1 MIISKEHI
9 FKISKNILP
18 FSDAGSTNFSLF
30 QLLRLSLFQISVGMA
45 TVMLAG
51 TLNRVMIVELLVPA
65 SLVAIMIAI
74 PVLIAPLRTFY
85 GHKSDT
91 YKSFIGW
98 KRIPYMWFGSLFQ
111 FGGLAIMPFAIII
124 LSGDQTVGPS
134 WAGEVLVAIAF
145 LFTGI
150 GMHITQTVGLALAA
164 DRATKEN
171 RPRVVALLYFMF
183 LFGMGISA
191 VVIGILLADFSKLR
205 LIQVVQGS
213 AVLTLIL
220 NLVAVWRQ
228 EQIIINQQKN
238 DKSEKFFLSWKKFI
252 SDRKTNSLIWVVF
265 WGTLAFSMQDVLLEP
280 YGGQI
285 LGLSVS
291 ETTNLTGVWAL
302 GALLGL
308 ALAANN
314 SKKTVSSVSN
324 AMTALLIGIVG
335 FSAIIFSSPM
345 QFPFLYFLGTLF
357 IGFGTGLFSVSLLI
371 IAMALSSKTNLGS
384 GFILGSWGAAQAI
397 GAGLGIAVGGILRDL
412 VNKIALSGYL
422 GSTFENNS
430 IGYIFVYHLEI
441 LFIFITLIV
450 LGMLSQEINKRKI
463 KDHDQKSFGFS
474 IVQLYNFL

>member
-1 MIISKEHI
+1 MIVSKEHI

-65 SLVAIMIAI
+65 SLVAVMIAI

-85 GHKSDT
+85 GYKSDT

-183 LFGMGISA
+183 LFGMGVSA
-191 VVIGILLADFSKLR
+191 VVIGLLLADFSKLR

-228 EQIIINQQKN
+228 EQIIINNQKN
-238 DKSEKFFLSWKKFI
+238 DKPEKFFLSWKKFI

-397 GAGLGIAVGGILRDL
+397 GAGLGIAVGGILRDV
-412 VNKIALSGYL
+412 VNKLALSGYL

-441 LFIFITLIV
+441 LFIFITLIA

-463 KDHDQKSFGFS
+463 KDHAQKSFGLTEIPS
-474 IVQLYNFL
+474 

>member
-85 GHKSDT
+85 GYKSDT

-397 GAGLGIAVGGILRDL
+397 GAGLGIAVGGILRDV

-463 KDHDQKSFGFS
+463 KDHDQKSFGLTEIPS
-474 IVQLYNFL
+474 

>member
-9 FKISKNILP
+9 FKISKHILP

-397 GAGLGIAVGGILRDL
+397 GAGLGIAVGGILRDV

-463 KDHDQKSFGFS
+463 KDHDQKSFGLTEIPS
-474 IVQLYNFL
+474 

>member
-65 SLVAIMIAI
+65 SLVAVMIAI

-228 EQIIINQQKN
+228 EQIIINNQKN

-397 GAGLGIAVGGILRDL
+397 GAGLGIAVGGILRDV

-441 LFIFITLIV
+441 LLIFITLIA

-463 KDHDQKSFGFS
+463 KDHAQKSFGLTEIPS
-474 IVQLYNFL
+474 

>member
-205 LIQVVQGS
+205 LIQVVQGF

-397 GAGLGIAVGGILRDL
+397 GAGLGIAVGGILRDV

-463 KDHDQKSFGFS
+463 KDHDQKSFGLTEIPS
-474 IVQLYNFL
+474 

>member
-65 SLVAIMIAI
+65 SLVAVMIAI

-213 AVLTLIL
+213 AVLTLFL

-228 EQIIINQQKN
+228 EQIIINNQKN

-345 QFPFLYFLGTLF
+345 QFPLLYFLGTLF

-397 GAGLGIAVGGILRDL
+397 GAGLGIAVGGILRDV

-441 LFIFITLIV
+441 LLIFITLIA

-463 KDHDQKSFGFS
+463 KDHAQKSFGLS
-474 IVQLYNFL
+474 EIPS

>member
-18 FSDAGSTNFSLF
+18 FSDAGSANFSLF

-65 SLVAIMIAI
+65 SLVAVMIAI

-228 EQIIINQQKN
+228 EQIIINNQKN

-397 GAGLGIAVGGILRDL
+397 GAGLGIAVGGILRDV

-463 KDHDQKSFGFS
+463 KDHAQKSFGLTEIPS
-474 IVQLYNFL
+474 

>member
-18 FSDAGSTNFSLF
+18 FSDAGSSNFSLF

-228 EQIIINQQKN
+228 ERIIINQQKN

-397 GAGLGIAVGGILRDL
+397 GAGLGIAVGGILRDV

-463 KDHDQKSFGFS
+463 KDHDQKSFGLTEIPS
-474 IVQLYNFL
+474 

>member
-65 SLVAIMIAI
+65 SLVAVMIAI

-213 AVLTLIL
+213 AVLTLFL

-228 EQIIINQQKN
+228 EQIIINNQKN

-291 ETTNLTGVWAL
+291 ETTNLTGLWAL

-397 GAGLGIAVGGILRDL
+397 GAGLGIAVGGILRDV
-412 VNKIALSGYL
+412 VNRIALSGYL

-441 LFIFITLIV
+441 LLIFITLIA

-463 KDHDQKSFGFS
+463 KDHAQKSFGLS
-474 IVQLYNFL
+474 EIPS

>member
-228 EQIIINQQKN
+228 EKIIINQQKN

-397 GAGLGIAVGGILRDL
+397 GAGLGIAVGGILRDV

-450 LGMLSQEINKRKI
+450 LGMLSKEINKRKI
-463 KDHDQKSFGFS
+463 KDHAQKSFGLS
-474 IVQLYNFL
+474 EIPS

>member
-324 AMTALLIGIVG
+324 AMTALLMGIVG

-397 GAGLGIAVGGILRDL
+397 GAGLGIAVGGILRDV

-463 KDHDQKSFGFS
+463 KDHTQKSFGLTEIPS
-474 IVQLYNFL
+474 

>member
-65 SLVAIMIAI
+65 SLVAVMIAI

-228 EQIIINQQKN
+228 EQIIINNQKN

-397 GAGLGIAVGGILRDL
+397 GAGLGIAVGGILRDV

-463 KDHDQKSFGFS
+463 KDHDQKSFGLTEIPS
-474 IVQLYNFL
+474 

>member
-74 PVLIAPLRTFY
+74 PVLMAPLRTFY
-85 GHKSDT
+85 GHKSVT

-228 EQIIINQQKN
+228 EQIIINQHKN
-238 DKSEKFFLSWKKFI
+238 NKSEKFFLSWKKFI

-371 IAMALSSKTNLGS
+371 IAMALSAKTNLGS

-397 GAGLGIAVGGILRDL
+397 GAGLGIAVGGILRDV

-463 KDHDQKSFGFS
+463 KDHDQKSFGLTEIPS
-474 IVQLYNFL
+474 

>member
-18 FSDAGSTNFSLF
+18 FSDAGSANFSLF

-65 SLVAIMIAI
+65 SLVAVMIAI

-228 EQIIINQQKN
+228 EQIIINNQKN

-324 AMTALLIGIVG
+324 ATTALLIGIVG

-397 GAGLGIAVGGILRDL
+397 GAGLGIAVGGILRDV

-463 KDHDQKSFGFS
+463 KDHDQKSFGLTEIPS
-474 IVQLYNFL
+474 

>member
-1 MIISKEHI
+1 MIVSKEHI

-65 SLVAIMIAI
+65 SLVAVMIAI

-85 GHKSDT
+85 GYKSDT

-191 VVIGILLADFSKLR
+191 VVIGLLLADFSKLR

-228 EQIIINQQKN
+228 EQIIINNQKN
-238 DKSEKFFLSWKKFI
+238 DKPEKFFLSWKKFI

-397 GAGLGIAVGGILRDL
+397 GAGLGIAVGGILRDV
-412 VNKIALSGYL
+412 VNKLALSGYL

-441 LFIFITLIV
+441 LFIFITLIA

-463 KDHDQKSFGFS
+463 KDHTQKRFGLTEIPS
-474 IVQLYNFL
+474 

>member
-1 MIISKEHI
+1 MIISKDHI

-18 FSDAGSTNFSLF
+18 FSDAGSANFSLF

-397 GAGLGIAVGGILRDL
+397 GAGLGIAVGGILRDV
-412 VNKIALSGYL
+412 VNKLALSGYL

-463 KDHDQKSFGFS
+463 KDHDQKSFGLTEIPS
-474 IVQLYNFL
+474 

>member
-1 MIISKEHI
+1 MIVSKEHI
-9 FKISKNILP
+9 FKISKHILP
-18 FSDAGSTNFSLF
+18 FSDAGSTSFSLF

-65 SLVAIMIAI
+65 SLVAVMIAI

-85 GHKSDT
+85 GYKSDT

-191 VVIGILLADFSKLR
+191 LVIGLLLADFSKLR

-228 EQIIINQQKN
+228 EQIIINNQKN

-371 IAMALSSKTNLGS
+371 IAMALSTKTNLGS

-412 VNKIALSGYL
+412 VNKLALSGYL

-441 LFIFITLIV
+441 LFIFITLIA

-463 KDHDQKSFGFS
+463 KDHAQKSFGLTEIPS
-474 IVQLYNFL
+474 

>member
-228 EQIIINQQKN
+228 EQIIINQKKN

-384 GFILGSWGAAQAI
+384 GFILGSWGAAQAL
-397 GAGLGIAVGGILRDL
+397 GAGLGIAVGGILRDV

-463 KDHDQKSFGFS
+463 KDHDQKSFGLTEIPS
-474 IVQLYNFL
+474 

>member
-228 EQIIINQQKN
+228 EKIIINQQKN

-397 GAGLGIAVGGILRDL
+397 GAGLGIAVGGILRDV

-463 KDHDQKSFGFS
+463 KDHDQKSFGLTEMPS
-474 IVQLYNFL
+474 

>member
-18 FSDAGSTNFSLF
+18 FSDAGSSNFSLF

-65 SLVAIMIAI
+65 SLVAVMIAI

-213 AVLTLIL
+213 AVLTLFL

-228 EQIIINQQKN
+228 EQIIINSQKN
-238 DKSEKFFLSWKKFI
+238 HKSEKFILSWKKFI
-252 SDRKTNSLIWVVF
+252 SDRQTNSLIWVVF

-285 LGLSVS
+285 LGLSVA

-397 GAGLGIAVGGILRDL
+397 GAGLGIAVGGILRDV
-412 VNKIALSGYL
+412 VNNIALSGYL

-441 LFIFITLIV
+441 LFIFITLIA

-463 KDHDQKSFGFS
+463 KDHTQKSFGLTEIPS
-474 IVQLYNFL
+474 

>member
-9 FKISKNILP
+9 FKISKNVLP
-18 FSDAGSTNFSLF
+18 FSDAGSANFSLF

-463 KDHDQKSFGFS
+463 KDHAQKSFGLTEIPS
-474 IVQLYNFL
+474 

>member
-65 SLVAIMIAI
+65 SLVAVMIAI

-228 EQIIINQQKN
+228 EQIIINNQKN

-397 GAGLGIAVGGILRDL
+397 GAGLGIAVGGILRDV

-463 KDHDQKSFGFS
+463 KDHDQKSFGFTEIPS
-474 IVQLYNFL
+474 

>member
-213 AVLTLIL
+213 AVLTLVL
-220 NLVAVWRQ
+220 NLLAVWRQ
-228 EQIIINQQKN
+228 EKIIINQQKN

-384 GFILGSWGAAQAI
+384 GFILGSWGAAQAL
-397 GAGLGIAVGGILRDL
+397 GAGLGIAVGGILRDV

-463 KDHDQKSFGFS
+463 KDHDQKSFGLTEIPS
-474 IVQLYNFL
+474 

>member
-1 MIISKEHI
+1 
-9 FKISKNILP
+9 
-18 FSDAGSTNFSLF
+18 
-30 QLLRLSLFQISVGMA
+30 MA

-183 LFGMGISA
+183 LFGIGISA

-228 EQIIINQQKN
+228 EQIIINNQKN

-397 GAGLGIAVGGILRDL
+397 GAGLGIAVGGILRDV

-463 KDHDQKSFGFS
+463 KDHDQKSFGLTEIPS
-474 IVQLYNFL
+474 

>member
-397 GAGLGIAVGGILRDL
+397 GAGLGIAVGGILRDI

-463 KDHDQKSFGFS
+463 KDHDQKSFGLTEIPS
-474 IVQLYNFL
+474 

>member
-1 MIISKEHI
+1 MSSSITSGYND
-9 FKISKNILP
+9 S
-18 FSDAGSTNFSLF
+18 
-30 QLLRLSLFQISVGMA
+30 
-45 TVMLAG
+45 
-51 TLNRVMIVELLVPA
+51 
-65 SLVAIMIAI
+65 I

-228 EQIIINQQKN
+228 EKIIINNQKN
-238 DKSEKFFLSWKKFI
+238 DKAEKFFLSWKKFI

-412 VNKIALSGYL
+412 VNKLALSGYL

-463 KDHDQKSFGFS
+463 KDHDQKSFGLTEIPS
-474 IVQLYNFL
+474 

>member
-18 FSDAGSTNFSLF
+18 FSDAGSANFSLF

-228 EQIIINQQKN
+228 EQIIINNQKN
-238 DKSEKFFLSWKKFI
+238 EKSEKFFLSWKKFI

-397 GAGLGIAVGGILRDL
+397 GAGLGIAVGGILRDV

-441 LFIFITLIV
+441 LIIIITLIV

-463 KDHDQKSFGFS
+463 KDHDQKSYGMTELPS
-474 IVQLYNFL
+474 

>member
-30 QLLRLSLFQISVGMA
+30 QLLRLSLFQISIGMA

-65 SLVAIMIAI
+65 SLVAVMIAI

-91 YKSFIGW
+91 YRSFIGW

-213 AVLTLIL
+213 AVLTLFL

-228 EQIIINQQKN
+228 EKIIINNQKN

-252 SDRKTNSLIWVVF
+252 SDRKTKSLIWVVF

-397 GAGLGIAVGGILRDL
+397 GTGLGIAVGGILRDV

-441 LFIFITLIV
+441 LLIFITLIA

-463 KDHDQKSFGFS
+463 KDHAQKSFGLTEIPS
-474 IVQLYNFL
+474 

>member
-18 FSDAGSTNFSLF
+18 FSDAGSANFSLF

-124 LSGDQTVGPS
+124 LSGDQSVGPS

-371 IAMALSSKTNLGS
+371 IAMVLSSKTNLGS

-397 GAGLGIAVGGILRDL
+397 GAGLGIAVGGILRDV

-463 KDHDQKSFGFS
+463 KDHDQKSFGLTEIPS
-474 IVQLYNFL
+474 

>member
-1 MIISKEHI
+1 MIVSKEHI

-65 SLVAIMIAI
+65 SLVAVMIAI

-85 GHKSDT
+85 GYKSDT

-111 FGGLAIMPFAIII
+111 FGGLAIMPFAIIV

-191 VVIGILLADFSKLR
+191 VVIGLLLADFSKLR

-228 EQIIINQQKN
+228 EQIIINNQKN

-397 GAGLGIAVGGILRDL
+397 GAGLGIAVGGILRDV
-412 VNKIALSGYL
+412 VNKLALSGYL

-441 LFIFITLIV
+441 LFIFITLIA

-463 KDHDQKSFGFS
+463 KDHTQKRFGLTEIPS
-474 IVQLYNFL
+474 

>member
-1 MIISKEHI
+1 MIISKDHI
-9 FKISKNILP
+9 FKISKKILP
-18 FSDAGSTNFSLF
+18 FSDAASSKFSLL
-30 QLLRLSLFQISVGMA
+30 QLLRLSLFQVSVGMA

-65 SLVAIMIAI
+65 SLVAVMIAI
-74 PVLIAPLRTFY
+74 PVLIAPMRTFY

-183 LFGMGISA
+183 LLGMGISA

-397 GAGLGIAVGGILRDL
+397 GAGLGIAVGGILRDV

-463 KDHDQKSFGFS
+463 KDHDQKSFGLTEIPS
-474 IVQLYNFL
+474 

>member
-65 SLVAIMIAI
+65 SLVAVMIAI

-111 FGGLAIMPFAIII
+111 FGGLAIMPFSIII
-124 LSGDQTVGPS
+124 LSGDQTAGPS

-397 GAGLGIAVGGILRDL
+397 GAGLGIAVGGILRDV

-430 IGYIFVYHLEI
+430 VGYIFVYHLEI

-463 KDHDQKSFGFS
+463 KDHNQKSFGLTEIPS
-474 IVQLYNFL
+474 

>member
-324 AMTALLIGIVG
+324 AMTALLMGIVG

-397 GAGLGIAVGGILRDL
+397 GAGLGIAVGGILRDV
-412 VNKIALSGYL
+412 VNKLALSGYL

-463 KDHDQKSFGFS
+463 KDHDQKSFGLTEIPS
-474 IVQLYNFL
+474 

>member
-1 MIISKEHI
+1 M
-9 FKISKNILP
+9 
-18 FSDAGSTNFSLF
+18 
-30 QLLRLSLFQISVGMA
+30 RLSLFQISVGMA

-228 EQIIINQQKN
+228 EQIIINNQKN

-397 GAGLGIAVGGILRDL
+397 GAGLGIAVGGILRDV

-463 KDHDQKSFGFS
+463 KDHDQKSFGLTEIPS
-474 IVQLYNFL
+474 

>member
-228 EQIIINQQKN
+228 EKIIINNQKN

-345 QFPFLYFLGTLF
+345 QIPFLYFLGTLF

-384 GFILGSWGAAQAI
+384 GFILGSWGAAQAL

-441 LFIFITLIV
+441 LFIFITLIA

-463 KDHDQKSFGFS
+463 KDHDQKSFGLTEMPS
-474 IVQLYNFL
+474 

>member
-18 FSDAGSTNFSLF
+18 FSDAGSANFSLF

-150 GMHITQTVGLALAA
+150 GMHITQTVGLALAS
-164 DRATKEN
+164 DKATKEN

-228 EQIIINQQKN
+228 EQIIINNQKN

-397 GAGLGIAVGGILRDL
+397 GAGLGIAVGGILRDV

-463 KDHDQKSFGFS
+463 NDHAQKSFGLTEIPS
-474 IVQLYNFL
+474 

>member
-65 SLVAIMIAI
+65 SLVAVMIAI

-85 GHKSDT
+85 GHKSDN

-164 DRATKEN
+164 DKATKEN

-314 SKKTVSSVSN
+314 SKKTVSSISN

-371 IAMALSSKTNLGS
+371 IAMALSSNTNLGS

-463 KDHDQKSFGFS
+463 KDHDQKSFGLTEIPS
-474 IVQLYNFL
+474 